1 MPAVQ
6 RLCPTDR
13 ALSACDGMLLAPRP
27 SADTHAFSGHL
38 VLYHP
43 SLEGGSVQERLGPEH
58 TMWANSV
65 LASGT
70 ATGVVV
76 HTGRL
81 VSPSSN
87 PNPSPNPSPNRNP
100 SPNPNPTPSP
110 SPTPYPNPNQVLLF
124 DIKINAQYPVTAPL
138 GLGFGLGFEP

>member
-43 SLEGGSVQERLGPEH
+43 SLEGGSVQDRLGPEH

-76 HTGRL
+76 HTGRETRAAANSAPPRSKVGSIDL
-81 VSPSSN
+81 
-87 PNPSPNPSPNRNP
+87 
-100 SPNPNPTPSP
+100 
-110 SPTPYPNPNQVLLF
+110 QVNSLAKLLF
-124 DIKINAQYPVTAPL
+124 VLTGLTALVMVSVPL
-138 GLGFGLGFEP
+138 LLRWSAEP

>member
-6 RLCPTDR
+6 RLCPTDA

-27 SADTHAFSGHL
+27 SPDAHAFSGHL

-87 PNPSPNPSPNRNP
+87 PNPSPNLTLTRST
-100 SPNPNPTPSP
+100 TPLSR
-110 SPTPYPNPNQVLLF
+110 T
-124 DIKINAQYPVTAPL
+124 
-138 GLGFGLGFEP
+138 

>member
-87 PNPSPNPSPNRNP
+87 PNPSPNPSPNPNP
-100 SPNPNPTPSP
+100 SPSPNPSRSPNPNPI
-110 SPTPYPNPNQVLLF
+110 PNQVAEIYRAILTLSC
-124 DIKINAQYPVTAPL
+124 IAPIHKAN
-138 GLGFGLGFEP
+138 P

>member
-13 ALSACDGMLLAPRP
+13 ALSAYDGMLLAPRP

-87 PNPSPNPSPNRNP
+87 PNPSPNPSPN
-100 SPNPNPTPSP
+100 
-110 SPTPYPNPNQVLLF
+110 PYP
-124 DIKINAQYPVTAPL
+124 YPHPH
-138 GLGFGLGFEP
+138 

>member
-87 PNPSPNPSPNRNP
+87 PNPSPNPSPNPNP
-100 SPNPNPTPSP
+100 SPSPNPSRSPNPNP
-110 SPTPYPNPNQVLLF
+110 NP
-124 DIKINAQYPVTAPL
+124 KP
-138 GLGFGLGFEP
+138 